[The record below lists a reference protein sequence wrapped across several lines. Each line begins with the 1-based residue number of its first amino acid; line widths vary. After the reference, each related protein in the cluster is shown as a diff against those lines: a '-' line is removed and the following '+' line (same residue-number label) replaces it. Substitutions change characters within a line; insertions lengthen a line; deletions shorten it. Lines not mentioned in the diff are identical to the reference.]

1 MAASGEP
8 MERMDRPIDP
18 ALQRRRKI
26 RRLVVPSSVAIAGLI
41 LVMLVT
47 GWLRPSVRRDR
58 VRTATV
64 VRDEVSATLDASG
77 LVAPEFEQIL
87 TAPLATRVVSILKTS
102 GSEAAPGEPI
112 VLLDDKDARRDVSRL
127 EEQIALK
134 QNARRQTD
142 LELARTRNDLTAQRD
157 VKALELASFQYE
169 VERNHRMLDEGL
181 INRDE
186 VRKSETDVAR
196 TTIELRHLDT
206 LLANAEEDLAA
217 RVEGLALEIAILEK
231 DLDRARERLDRTSVT
246 SERAG
251 IVTWVVTSE
260 GAAVAE
266 GEPVARVAD
275 LSAYRVDA
283 TLSDVLARRLT
294 VGLPAMVRS
303 GDTRLSGRVNKI
315 LPTVQNGIVTFEVTL
330 DDPDHPILRPNLRV
344 DVHAVTE
351 QRTDALCLRRGPLLN
366 VDGGDWVFV
375 IRGEEAVRTP
385 ITVGLSNF
393 EMYEITG
400 GLAEGDEVIIS
411 DMSDYRNSKEV
422 KLR

>member
-1 MAASGEP
+1 

-26 RRLVVPSSVAIAGLI
+26 RRLIVPSAVIAAVLI
-41 LVMLVT
+41 LVTLVT

-64 VRDEVSATLDASG
+64 ARDEVSATLDASG
-77 LVAPEFEQIL
+77 LVAPRFEQIL
-87 TAPLATRVVSILKTS
+87 TAPLATRVVSILETS
-102 GSEAAPGEPI
+102 GSEVAPGEPI

-134 QNARRQTD
+134 ENARRQTD
-142 LELARTRNDLTAQRD
+142 LELARTGNDLTAQRD

-169 VERNHRMLDEGL
+169 VERNRRMLDEGL
-181 INRDE
+181 INQDE

-196 TTIELRHLDT
+196 ATIELRHLDT

-217 RVEGLALEIAILEK
+217 RVEGLALEITILEK

-251 IVTWVVTSE
+251 IVTWVVSSE

-294 VGLPAMVRS
+294 VGLPAVVRS

-315 LPTVQNGIVTFEVTL
+315 LPTVQNGIVTFEVIL
-330 DDPDHPILRPNLRV
+330 DEPDHAILRPNLRV

-366 VDGGDWVFV
+366 VDGRDWVFV
-375 IRGEEAVRTP
+375 VRGEEAVRTP